1 MAGMGPAPKDPA
13 QRRRRNATVAT
24 VPLPASGRRGTAPKY
39 PLGPDLTTRA
49 KLQVA
54 RDLVAE
60 LEEKVE
66 AKQAPASKLAQAR
79 ERALVLE
86 MIVTGQCDAELALW
100 RELWKTPQA
109 VEWERCSYHRE
120 VAQYVRWKVLGESG
134 DMDAAKEARQFSD
147 RLGLTPLA
155 LRRLGWSIADRL
167 NINPAPAPAPE
178 PDPGPGPSAGVTAL
192 SSRRARLSG

>member
-24 VPLPASGRRGTAPKY
+24 VPLPVSGRRGAAPKY

-54 RDLVAE
+54 RDLAAE

-66 AKQAPASKLAQAR
+66 ARQVPAQKLASAR
-79 ERALVLE
+79 ERVLVLE
-86 MIVTGQCDAELALW
+86 MVVEGQEQAELALW

-167 NINPAPAPAPE
+167 TVSAPATPSVAE
-178 PDPGPGPSAGVTAL
+178 PVAAVGVTEL